1 MPPSQFEQRATPRS
15 LERGNRAAA
24 SAGLIVACVLLA
36 TVAVYLAARVHSQS
50 TALSET
56 KAQLAQSNSRADAA
70 QAGLDAAK
78 AQSSDLQAK
87 LASGAGEK
95 SDLQSQ
101 LDRAKAL
108 AAGLQAQLN
117 RDQSQQADL
126 QVQLAQAKALASG
139 RQTQFDRLSQESAS
153 LRAQL
158 DQVRSQGAE
167 TQAQLAKAQADLT
180 RVHPLVVESRQ
191 LHLST
196 AFEKSF
202 WDQRFTLHISNTGTD
217 ALNLRI
223 TISGPDKT
231 RAQMAVLE
239 GGASLNIERLPAGE
253 NVVIASDGFEPLNL
267 VAR

>member
-1 MPPSQFEQRATPRS
+1 MPPSQFEQRAIPRS
-15 LERGNRAAA
+15 LVRGNRAAA
-24 SAGLIVACVLLA
+24 SAGLIVACVLLS
-36 TVAVYLAARVHSQS
+36 TLAVYLAARVHSQS

-56 KAQLAQSNSRADAA
+56 RTQLAQSNSRADVA

-78 AQSSDLQAK
+78 AQSADLQSK
-87 LASGAGEK
+87 LTSGAGEK

-108 AAGLQAQLN
+108 AAGLQAQFN

-139 RQTQFDRLSQESAS
+139 RQTQFDRLSQESAA

-158 DQVRSQGAE
+158 DQVRTQGAE

-191 LHLST
+191 LHLNA

-202 WDQRFTLHISNTGTD
+202 WDQGFTLHINNPGTD
-217 ALNLRI
+217 ALNLTI
-223 TISGPDKT
+223 TISGADKT
-231 RAQMAVLE
+231 RVERAVLE
-239 GGASLNIERLPAGE
+239 GGATLNIGHFPAGE
-253 NVVIASDGFEPLNL
+253 NVVIASEGFEPLNL
-267 VAR
+267 SAR